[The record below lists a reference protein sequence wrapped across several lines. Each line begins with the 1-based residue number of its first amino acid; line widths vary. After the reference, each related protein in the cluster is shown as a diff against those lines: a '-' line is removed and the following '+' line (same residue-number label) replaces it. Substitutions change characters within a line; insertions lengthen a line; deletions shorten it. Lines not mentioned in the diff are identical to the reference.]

1 MGKYYIFKMKYK
13 ETTDAYAQIRKQEN
27 YVQRFKNGQNY
38 LELEA
43 IVKNKV
49 GEFLL
54 GNERLL
60 ESYMRAHLTLCPK
73 YYYHFQLSC
82 LVVGIVID

>member
-1 MGKYYIFKMKYK
+1 MRYV
-13 ETTDAYAQIRKQEN
+13 ETTDAYAQIRKLEN
-27 YVQRFKNGQNY
+27 YIQRFKNGQNY

-60 ESYMRAHLTLCPK
+60 ESSSLCNSSFKKEPWQISS
-73 YYYHFQLSC
+73 H
-82 LVVGIVID
+82 

>member
-1 MGKYYIFKMKYK
+1 MKRQPMH
-13 ETTDAYAQIRKQEN
+13 AYAQIRKLEN
-27 YVQRFKNGQNY
+27 YVQRFKNGQDY

-54 GNERLL
+54 GNKRVL
-60 ESYMRAHLTLCPK
+60 ESVLATVAALREDHGRYFL
-73 YYYHFQLSC
+73 
-82 LVVGIVID
+82 IDWRYC